1 MSSLPLAFSRKW
13 KKRQEVYLLRDVQLF
28 YCAFH
33 LSPNENLGSKE
44 LICASGFSSLSS
56 LKKLDDW
63 TSQFSTAFIFAMLGL
78 VFFKCQIQIFQSVP

>member
-56 LKKLDDW
+56 LKKLDDLDLP
-63 TSQFSTAFIFAMLGL
+63 IFNCIYFCDVGTG
-78 VFFKCQIQIFQSVP
+78 VFQVPNSDISISP